1 MKKIMKKLIFVA
13 VLAIAASIYQPAKA
27 QVSINVN
34 IGARPYYQPNYYSY
48 TSYEVPVRRYYAPR
62 TVVVHR
68 PVYAP
73 ARYYYSPRAVNKH
86 YVKSY
91 QKHGK
96 GHFKGR
102 GHGRKH

>member
-1 MKKIMKKLIFVA
+1 MKKLIFVA

-34 IGARPYYQPNYYSY
+34 IGARPYYTPNYYAY
-48 TSYEVPVRRYYAPR
+48 TDYVPVRHYAPR
-62 TVVVHR
+62 TVIVSR

-73 ARYYYSPRAVNKH
+73 TRYYYSSRPVSKH
-86 YVKSY
+86 YIKSY

-96 GHFKGR
+96 GHSKGR
-102 GHGRKH
+102 SHGRH